1 MTDPI
6 ERIEWRLASS
16 LKANNYNPNVVFTP
30 ELRLLERS
38 ILTQGWVQPVLIN
51 EDGTIID
58 GFHRS
63 RLAQDSEA
71 LRAKYQG
78 RVPCAVLHLTRPEAM
93 LATIRMNRA
102 KGSHVAAR
110 MHDIVRELIDDHDLD
125 PQEIAQAIGANR
137 DEVDL
142 LYQEGVFAVKDIKNY
157 AYSKAWVPVEKR

>member
-1 MTDPI
+1 M
-6 ERIEWRLASS
+6 
-16 LKANNYNPNVVFTP
+16 
-30 ELRLLERS
+30 
-38 ILTQGWVQPVLIN
+38 
-51 EDGTIID
+51 
-58 GFHRS
+58 
-63 RLAQDSEA
+63 AQDSEA